1 MRHYGPAMPSAVA
14 DLPAVSLVATPTKR
28 NAVIEAAQ
36 EAERRGFPAIACPML
51 GGALGFIT
59 SLAHTTSTIEFFTS
73 IQGIYGVHAT
83 ELGSLASH
91 VDEVSGGRFRL
102 GLGVSHH
109 AMTKRLGVQSP
120 TPLVDIREYV
130 GAMRANERYGGR
142 LPPIYLAAMRDRMLD
157 LALEIADG
165 ALWANASLRYT
176 RGQVA
181 RVRSAHPDAHLGV
194 MIPTVID
201 DDADAA
207 AAVNR
212 KTLDVYLRLPNYR
225 NYWRAA
231 GYGEGL
237 ERVEAALANGE
248 RDGLSAL
255 MGDEWLTDC
264 TLYGSA
270 AVVREGFAAWADI
283 GVRPVA
289 VMSSTSGGQLRA
301 VAELFAAF
309 A

>member
-1 MRHYGPAMPSAVA
+1 MPSAVPA
-14 DLPAVSLVATPTKR
+14 LPGLSLVATPTKR
-28 NAVIEAAQ
+28 RAVIEAAQ
-36 EAERRGFPAIACPML
+36 EAERRGFPAIACPTI

-59 SLAHTTSTIEFFTS
+59 SLAHATSTIEFFTS

-91 VDEVSGGRFRL
+91 VGEVSGGRFRL

-109 AMTKRLGVQSP
+109 AMTKRLGVQSD

-130 GAMRANERYGGR
+130 AALHANERFGGR
-142 LPPIYLAAMRDRMLD
+142 LPPVYLAAMRDKMLD
-157 LALEIADG
+157 LALDIADG
-165 ALWANASLRYT
+165 ALWANASLRH
-176 RGQVA
+176 A
-181 RVRSAHPDAHLGV
+181 RVQVNRVRPAHPDAYLGV

-201 DDADAA
+201 DDVEAA

-212 KTLDVYLRLPNYR
+212 KTLDVYLGLPNYR

-237 ERVEAALANGE
+237 VHVEAALANGE
-248 RDGLSAL
+248 RTGLAAL
-255 MGDEWLTDC
+255 MGDDWLADC
-264 TLYGSA
+264 SLYGP
-270 AVVREGFAAWADI
+270 VDRVRDGFAAWAEL
-283 GVRPVA
+283 GVHPIA
-289 VMSSTSGGQLRA
+289 VMSSTSGGQLHA
-301 VAELFAAF
+301 VSELFAAF

>member
-1 MRHYGPAMPSAVA
+1 MPPDIS
-14 DLPAVSLVATPTKR
+14 DLPALSLVATPTKR
-28 NAVIEAAQ
+28 RAVLDAAQ
-36 EAERRGFPAIACPML
+36 EAERRGFPAIACPTI
-51 GGALGFIT
+51 GGALGFVT
-59 SLAHTTSTIEFFTS
+59 SLAHATSTIEFFTS

-83 ELGSLASH
+83 ELGALASH
-91 VDEVSGGRFRL
+91 IGEVSGGRFRL

-109 AMTKRLGVQSP
+109 AMTKRLGVQSE
-120 TPLVDIREYV
+120 TPLTDMREYV
-130 GAMRANERYGGR
+130 EALHANERFGGR
-142 LPPIYLAAMRDRMLD
+142 LPPIYVAAMRDKMLD
-157 LALEIADG
+157 LALTIGDG
-165 ALWANASLRYT
+165 ALWANASLRHT
-176 RGQVA
+176 RTQVA
-181 RVRSAHPDAHLGV
+181 RVRPEHPDAYLGV

-201 DDADAA
+201 DDIGAA

-212 KTLDVYLRLPNYR
+212 TTLDVYLGLPNYR

-248 RDGLSAL
+248 RRGLAEL
-255 MGDEWLTDC
+255 MGDEWLADC

-270 AVVREGFAAWADI
+270 AHVREGFAAWQEL
-283 GVRPVA
+283 GVQPVA

-301 VAELFAAF
+301 VEELFAAY

>member
-1 MRHYGPAMPSAVA
+1 VRHYVPCMPPAVA
-14 DLPAVSLVATPTKR
+14 DLPALSLVATPTKR
-28 NAVIEAAQ
+28 RAVIEAAQ

-59 SLAHTTSTIEFFTS
+59 SLAHETTEIEFFTS
-73 IQGIYGVHAT
+73 IQGIYGVHAH
-83 ELGSLASH
+83 ELGAVASH
-91 VDEVSGGRFRL
+91 VDELSNGRFRL

-130 GAMRANERYGGR
+130 DALRANERYGGR
-142 LPPIYLAAMRDRMLD
+142 LPPIYLAAMRDKMLD
-157 LALEIADG
+157 LALDIADG
-165 ALWANASLRYT
+165 ALWANASLRHART
-176 RGQVA
+176 QVA
-181 RVRSAHPDAHLGV
+181 RVRAAHPDAYLGV

-201 DDADAA
+201 DDVDAA

-248 RDGLSAL
+248 RDGLAVV
-255 MGDEWLTDC
+255 MGDEWLADC
-264 TLYGSA
+264 TLYGPA
-270 AVVREGFAAWADI
+270 DRIREGFAAWADL
-283 GVRPVA
+283 GVHPVA
-289 VMSSTSGGQLRA
+289 VMSSTSGGQLHA
-301 VAELFAAF
+301 VRELFSAF

>member
-1 MRHYGPAMPSAVA
+1 MPPTRT
-14 DLPAVSLVATPTKR
+14 DLPALSLVATPTKR
-28 NAVIEAAQ
+28 RAVIETAQ
-36 EAERRGFPAIACPML
+36 EAERRGFPAIACPTI
-51 GGALGFIT
+51 GGALGFVT
-59 SLAHTTSTIEFFTS
+59 SLAHATTEIEFFTS

-83 ELGSLASH
+83 ELGALASH
-91 VDEVSGGRFRL
+91 VDELSGGRFRL

-109 AMTKRLGVQSP
+109 AMTKRLGVQSA

-130 GAMRANERYGGR
+130 EALRANERFGGR
-142 LPPIYLAAMRDRMLD
+142 LPPIYLAAMRDKMLD
-157 LALEIADG
+157 LALDIADG
-165 ALWANASLRYT
+165 VLWANASLRHART
-176 RGQVA
+176 QVA
-181 RVRSAHPDAHLGV
+181 RVRPAHPDAYLGV

-201 DDADAA
+201 DDVSAA

-237 ERVEAALANGE
+237 ERVDAALANGE
-248 RDGLSAL
+248 RDGLAEL
-255 MGDEWLTDC
+255 MGDEWLADC
-264 TLYGSA
+264 TVYGP
-270 AVVREGFAAWADI
+270 VERVREGFAAWAEL
-283 GVRPVA
+283 GVQPVA

-301 VAELFAAF
+301 VGELFAAF